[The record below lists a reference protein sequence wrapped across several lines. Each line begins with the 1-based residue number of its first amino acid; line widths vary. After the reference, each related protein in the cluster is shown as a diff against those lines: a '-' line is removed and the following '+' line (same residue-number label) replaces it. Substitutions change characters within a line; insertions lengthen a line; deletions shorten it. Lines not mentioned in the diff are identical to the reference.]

1 MSSYSANQF
10 YNDELSRL
18 QQKQQNADTILSSQ
32 ERLAEL
38 NDSYR
43 KRYAKYVEILIYL
56 IVVFLVYLATV
67 GLQMQFPVIPPV
79 AVDIVTIVLIFLTV
93 IYLFSAFAELGTRSL
108 LNYDELDMP
117 AYDTTGGV
125 DVNTLVAKGQLSDK
139 VANEICIGEECC
151 AQGKT
156 YDKDTNKCQAFTT
169 LLDYEKLESAY
180 NQSYLTG
187 DFKRNP
193 NATITPFD
201 DATTLSFSAV

>member
-1 MSSYSANQF
+1 MTYTANQF

-67 GLQMQFPVIPPV
+67 GLQMQFPAIPSV
-79 AVDIVTIVLIFLTV
+79 AVDVVTIVLIFLTV
-93 IYLFSAFAELGTRSL
+93 IYLFSAFAELNTRSL

-125 DVNTLVAKGQLSDK
+125 DVNTLVAKGQLSGK
-139 VANEICIGEECC
+139 VGNEICVGPDCC
-151 AQGKT
+151 AST
-156 YDKDTNKCQAFTT
+156 SYNADTNKCAFTT

-180 NQSYLTG
+180 NQSYLNG